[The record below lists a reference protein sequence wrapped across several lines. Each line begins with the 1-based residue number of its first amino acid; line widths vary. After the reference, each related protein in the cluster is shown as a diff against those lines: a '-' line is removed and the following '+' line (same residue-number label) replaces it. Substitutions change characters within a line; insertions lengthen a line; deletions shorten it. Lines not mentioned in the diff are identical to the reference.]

1 MSTNLQNHRPK
12 VGFFSRLGS
21 HGVISSWFRKLF
33 SIIRARKKGFVLGAV
48 ILFVGV
54 LGLFLGIN
62 RHFWQVKALAQPESR
77 EQKFLFPTDNEGLI
91 EESAEEGLAKPNL
104 TVSSL
109 IYGSMPGVYQIKNPD
124 PFGEDQFD
132 EIVEVAICQQSFL
145 AASASP
151 MAVVAQEKRNKI
163 VEYQI
168 KPGDTVSSIAMEF
181 GLAPQSIL
189 WANNLSLTSVI
200 KADQKLVILPVDG
213 TQHTVGNNETVSAIA
228 KKYKA
233 KVDDIIVFNSLP
245 ADGQIKSGQELI
257 IPGGIMPAAPV
268 RTPLPSSRS
277 LAIAVS
283 GAITKFE
290 NGLKSYAYPFGYC
303 TWYVAQ
309 RRYIPWSGNAISW
322 LDNAKK
328 YGFSTGKTP
337 VAGAIIAT
345 KELPGS
351 GHVAYVESVSADGK
365 WITISEMNAPYW
377 GKKTVRTLP
386 TNYKNIRGYIY

>member
-21 HGVISSWFRKLF
+21 CGHILSWQRGL
-33 SIIRARKKGFVLGAV
+33 SCIVRAHKKGFVLGAV
-48 ILFVGV
+48 VLFVGV
-54 LGLFLGIN
+54 LSLFLGIN
-62 RHFWQVKALAQPESR
+62 RHFWQSKALAQPNDR
-77 EQKFLFPTDNEGLI
+77 GLI
-91 EESAEEGLAKPNL
+91 EESAEDGLAKPNL
-104 TVSSL
+104 TVSNL

-132 EIVEVAICQQSFL
+132 EVVEVAICQQSFL
-145 AASASP
+145 AGSVSP
-151 MAVVAQEKRNKI
+151 MAIATQEKRDKI
-163 VEYQI
+163 QEYQI

-181 GLAPQSIL
+181 GLSAQSIL
-189 WANNLSLTSVI
+189 WANKLSATSVI
-200 KADQKLVILPVDG
+200 KADQKLVILPIDG

-233 KVDDIIVFNSLP
+233 KAEDIIAFNSLP
-245 ADGQIKSGQELI
+245 ADGQIKSGQALI
-257 IPGGIMPAAPV
+257 IPGGVMPVAPV
-268 RTPLPSSRS
+268 RAPAPSSSRS
-277 LAIAVS
+277 LASVVS
-283 GAITKFE
+283 GVITKFE

-345 KELPGS
+345 KELPGY

-365 WITISEMNAPYW
+365 WVTISEMNAPYW

-386 TNYKNIRGYIY
+386 TSYKNIRGYIY

>member
-1 MSTNLQNHRPK
+1 M
-12 VGFFSRLGS
+12 
-21 HGVISSWFRKLF
+21 
-33 SIIRARKKGFVLGAV
+33 LGAV

-54 LGLFLGIN
+54 LGLFLGLN
-62 RHFWQVKALAQPESR
+62 GHFWQSRALAQPNTGFDSG
-77 EQKFLFPTDNEGLI
+77 FEGLI
-91 EESAEEGLAKPNL
+91 EENAEDGLAKPNL
-104 TVSSL
+104 TVSNL

-124 PFGEDQFD
+124 PFGEDQFAD
-132 EIVEVAICQQSFL
+132 IVEAAICQQSFL
-145 AASASP
+145 AASVSP
-151 MAVVAQEKRNKI
+151 MIVTGQEKRDKI
-163 VEYQI
+163 IEYQI

-181 GLAPQSIL
+181 GLSPQSIL
-189 WANNLSLTSVI
+189 WANKLSLTSVI
-200 KADQKLVILPVDG
+200 KSGQKLVILPVDG
-213 TQHTVGNNETVSAIA
+213 MQHTVGNNETVSAIA

-233 KVDDIIVFNSLP
+233 KIDDIIAFNSLP

-257 IPGGIMPAAPV
+257 IPGGVMPVAPA

-277 LAIAVS
+277 LASVVS
-283 GAITKFE
+283 GVITKFE
-290 NGLKSYAYPFGYC
+290 NGLKSHTYPFGYC

-328 YGFSTGKTP
+328 YGFPVGKTP

-345 KELPGS
+345 KELPGY
-351 GHVAYVESVSADGK
+351 GHVAYVESVSSDGK
-365 WITISEMNAPYW
+365 WVTISEMNAPYW